1 MGTMPVF
8 WRKHDV
14 TTLIAD
20 EVFIVWRNQE
30 ELAFSESSC
39 ATLFGQLILP
49 AFPLLYVNA
58 VAKECNAFSTVA
70 DVES

>member
-30 ELAFSESSC
+30 ELAFTKSPY
-39 ATLFGQLILP
+39 AAFFGQIELP
-49 AFPLLYVNA
+49 AFPLLHVNA

>member
-1 MGTMPVF
+1 MGTMPVL

-20 EVFIVWRNQE
+20 EVFIVWRNQK
-30 ELAFSESSC
+30 ELAFSESPY
-39 ATLFGQLILP
+39 AAFFGQIELP
-49 AFPLLYVNA
+49 AFPLLHVNA

-70 DVES
+70 DV